1 MKKNDIKPYE
11 LKDYKKAYD
20 MIKHIMDT
28 FDYSDLTYEY
38 LGGTKSF
45 LANII
50 CDNIKDG
57 EIIL

>member
-1 MKKNDIKPYE
+1 
-11 LKDYKKAYD
+11 
-20 MIKHIMDT
+20 MDT

-38 LGGTKSF
+38 LGGAKSF

-57 EIIL
+57 EIL

>member
-11 LKDYKKAYD
+11 LKDYKKAYNI
-20 MIKHIMDT
+20 IKHIMDT

-38 LGGTKSF
+38 LGGAKSF

-57 EIIL
+57 EIL